1 MDLPISLI
9 GTSIEE
15 NKIYYF
21 TSKAPIGIPEH
32 MHVCIRI
39 KGQMLLFSTCTSQTD
54 TVYRLA
60 VLKKWDMNTF
70 PCFKKNA
77 ENQFT
82 RDLTFVNCNNII
94 RCSQDDFADYLKQ
107 GVIIPFEGVMN
118 EEAMRLIANGVRKSK
133 VVAQEIKDLF
143 E

>member
-1 MDLPISLI
+1 MDLPVSLI

-15 NKIYYF
+15 SKIYYF
-21 TSKAPIGIPEH
+21 TSNSPIGIPQH
-32 MHVCIRI
+32 MHVCIRV
-39 KGQMLLFSTCTSQTD
+39 KEQMLLFSTCTSQTD

-60 VLKKWDMNTF
+60 VFQKWDMNTF
-70 PCFKKNA
+70 PCFKRNA
-77 ENQFT
+77 MNQFT

-94 RCSQDDFADYLKQ
+94 RCSQDDFANYLKQ
-107 GVIIPFEGVMN
+107 GVIIPLEGVMD

-133 VVAQEIKDLF
+133 VVTQEIKDLF

>member
-39 KGQMLLFSTCTSQTD
+39 KGQMLLFCCRSGN
-54 TVYRLA
+54 
-60 VLKKWDMNTF
+60 KG
-70 PCFKKNA
+70 
-77 ENQFT
+77 
-82 RDLTFVNCNNII
+82 FVRIGDC
-94 RCSQDDFADYLKQ
+94 
-107 GVIIPFEGVMN
+107 
-118 EEAMRLIANGVRKSK
+118 
-133 VVAQEIKDLF
+133 
-143 E
+143 

>member
-1 MDLPISLI
+1 
-9 GTSIEE
+9 
-15 NKIYYF
+15 
-21 TSKAPIGIPEH
+21 
-32 MHVCIRI
+32 
-39 KGQMLLFSTCTSQTD
+39 MLLFSTCTSQTD

-70 PCFKKNA
+70 PRFKKNA